1 MVCLRTKYVGENKAV
16 DSAAT
21 AVILAWRSRLQK
33 APPADGM
40 RHYVQAIQE
49 LRSSLDPSDL
59 SLLSVALMTNF
70 ESVTRNTA
78 IPMYPHIQGLAAI
91 TRARPKG
98 FQTSEVAR
106 AVLYTFCDELF
117 RLACHTGMSHALD
130 NPRHR
135 NLEPPSR
142 TTSRDESVLSL
153 RRTAYRIFVGLPRLI
168 FNFRAWQERIEQGEM
183 VHVPDSVFLLAR
195 ELLDIRNEGAE
206 TQLLHRVSLVRTE
219 DLNTRKLMSYSFE
232 FGSFPEMEA
241 IGLYWEAR
249 LLTVSI
255 CLRIRTLEEVIQ
267 FGSERPHQT
276 QTQPSTEF
284 SKAKDE
290 KQSCLANMIMAW
302 QYTLRTPILPKD
314 TMQALFVIVRML
326 MNRSGSPF
334 HQLPL
339 ACRHLL
345 TVLPFCFSG
354 AQWPTSRYSAI
365 TRPLLFGT
373 GFSSEPA

>member
-1 MVCLRTKYVGENKAV
+1 
-16 DSAAT
+16 
-21 AVILAWRSRLQK
+21 
-33 APPADGM
+33 
-40 RHYVQAIQE
+40 
-49 LRSSLDPSDL
+49 
-59 SLLSVALMTNF
+59 
-70 ESVTRNTA
+70 
-78 IPMYPHIQGLAAI
+78 
-91 TRARPKG
+91 
-98 FQTSEVAR
+98 
-106 AVLYTFCDELF
+106 
-117 RLACHTGMSHALD
+117 MSHALD

-153 RRTAYRIFVGLPRLI
+153 RRTAYQLFVGLPRLI
-168 FNFRAWQERIEQGEM
+168 FNFRAWQERIERGEM

-219 DLNTRKLMSYSFE
+219 DLNTRKLMSYSLEFE
-232 FGSFPEMEA
+232 SFSEMEA

-255 CLRIRTLEEVIQ
+255 CPRIRTLEEVIQ
-267 FGSERPHQT
+267 FGPERPHQT